1 MQISAEQTPADS
13 TLIPTLEA
21 LWNEVAGN
29 YNQGISDE
37 AGRLIWVAIDVAQ
50 HHPLPADHDLIDLL
64 CLFRLIAWQVKD
76 QNAVLKLDELIDPF
90 LGTGL
95 TQYQKKDDVAL
106 RAAANSVLAA
116 CHDDAPNS
124 LELLRNFL
132 TTFTDEKYLFLS
144 AVDVFKAIQS
154 VCLRANETDLIKICD
169 HVLLTLHAQEQK
181 TDILRKCMSKI
192 RPDAIDY
199 PAAVSIETYSK
210 CNAKCNFCPYPEM
223 DKNGDRVGTRMS
235 RKLFHKIIAD
245 LGDIPS
251 DHSFTINL
259 SRVNEPL
266 LDKRIFEF
274 IAYIGEHLP
283 QCVVGFPSNGST
295 LSKRNIQKLAGLPNF
310 TSLSVSINATNAESY
325 KAIMGLDFDR
335 TVKNLDTLHAMC
347 ESGEV
352 GFHVWLTAVLGGDQK
367 VDVEWCRE
375 RYPGFNLSIY
385 EATNWFGLTDN
396 TTGDPRVAVGSCKDW
411 YQIHILADGNEA
423 LCCYDALGRHG
434 EGNAK
439 DIHLLDL
446 FNLPWRREVRRKLA
460 IRQSSVTPEFCKKC
474 DYA

>member
-1 MQISAEQTPADS
+1 MPRPIEQLPVDNN
-13 TLIPTLEA
+13 PVRELEK
-21 LWNEVAGN
+21 LWNEVARN
-29 YNQGISDE
+29 YNQGSIEE
-37 AGRLIWVAIDVAQ
+37 AGRLVWMAIDAARR
-50 HHPLPADHDLIDLL
+50 PSLPADHNFIDLL

-76 QNAVLKLDELIDPF
+76 PGAVLKLDELIDPF
-90 LGTGL
+90 LGSGV
-95 TQYQKKDDVAL
+95 TQYHKEDDVAL

-116 CHDDAPNS
+116 YGDGAANALD
-124 LELLRNFL
+124 LLREFL
-132 TTFTDEKYLFLS
+132 ATFTDDRYLFLT
-144 AVDVFKAIQS
+144 ATDVFEAMQS
-154 VCLRANETDLIKICD
+154 VCIGANEVELGEICD
-169 HVLLTLHAQEQK
+169 RVLLTLHAQDQK
-181 TDILRKCMSKI
+181 TDILRKCMPKI
-192 RPDAIDY
+192 RPEAIDY

-235 RKLFHKIIAD
+235 KKLFRKIIAD
-245 LGDIPS
+245 LGGIPS
-251 DHSFTINL
+251 DHSFNINL

-274 IAYIGEHLP
+274 IDYIGEHLP
-283 QCVVGFPSNGST
+283 QCTVGFPSNGST
-295 LSKRNIQKLAGLPNF
+295 LSKRNIEKLAALPNF
-310 TSLSVSINATNAESY
+310 TSLSISINATDADSY
-325 KAIMGLDFDR
+325 KAAMGLDFDR

-347 ESGEV
+347 RSGEV
-352 GFHVWLTAVLGGDQK
+352 GFKVWLTAVLGAEQK
-367 VDVEWCRE
+367 VDVEWCKE

-396 TTGDPRVAVGSCKDW
+396 ATGDPRVAVGSCKDW

-439 DIHLLDL
+439 DVHLLDL
-446 FNLPWRREVRRKLA
+446 FNLPWRREVRQKLA
-460 IRQSSVTPEFCKKC
+460 IRQSAVTPEFCKNC